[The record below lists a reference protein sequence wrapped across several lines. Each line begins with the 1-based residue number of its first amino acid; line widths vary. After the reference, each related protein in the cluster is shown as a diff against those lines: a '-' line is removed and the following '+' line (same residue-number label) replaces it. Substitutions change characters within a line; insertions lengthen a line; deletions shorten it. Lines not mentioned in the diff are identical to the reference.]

1 MKRILAVSG
10 SLALGL
16 VAGLAAADTAPE
28 SPPPRPVV
36 VPAPQE
42 TVSVPMPPERIV
54 WDRTPLGVMLPVGQ
68 ERQVTFPAPVEVG
81 MPAGLADVVRTQVV
95 AGTVYWLA
103 KKDFTP
109 QRIQVRDTATGQI
122 YLVDL
127 SARASASTAPVII
140 ALAPTDPT
148 SAAFGLAGGSVGAAA
163 GAAGRVAESAPPAPP
178 RIPTYDYAA
187 LTRFAAQSLYAPRR
201 LTPALPGVFR
211 TPVDERALDLVR
223 GESIQATPLIAW
235 RSGNLHIT
243 AVRLRN
249 RGASSVIL
257 DPRAL
262 RGLWLAATFQHA
274 RLLPHGD
281 EADTSAVYL
290 ISAKP
295 FEQAVQGIY

>member
-1 MKRILAVSG
+1 MKRILALAG

-16 VAGLAAADTAPE
+16 AGPAAADPAPD
-28 SPPPRPVV
+28 SAAARPVV

-42 TVSVPMPPERIV
+42 TLPVPMPPERIV
-54 WDRTPLGVMLPVGQ
+54 WDRTPLGIMLPVGQ

-122 YLVDL
+122 YLIDL
-127 SARASASTAPVII
+127 SARASASPAPVII

-148 SAAFGLAGGSVGAAA
+148 SAAFGLAGGSAGPAA
-163 GAAGRVAESAPPAPP
+163 GPAADSAPPAPP
-178 RIPTYDYAA
+178 KIPTYDYAT
-187 LTRFAAQSLYAPRR
+187 LTRFASQSLYAPRR
-201 LTPALPGVFR
+201 LAPTLPGVFR
-211 TPVDERALDLVR
+211 TPVDERPVELVR

-235 RSGNLHIT
+235 RSGNLHVT

-257 DPRAL
+257 DPRGL

-274 RLLPHGD
+274 RLLPRGD
-281 EADTSAVYL
+281 EADTTAVYL

-295 FEQAVQGIY
+295 FEHAVQGIY

>member
-1 MKRILAVSG
+1 MKRVLAFAG
-10 SLALGL
+10 SMALGL
-16 VAGLAAADTAPE
+16 AGSAAADSAPDA
-28 SPPPRPVV
+28 PAPRPVV
-36 VPAPQE
+36 VPAPE
-42 TVSVPMPPERIV
+42 ATVPVPVPPERIV
-54 WDRTPLGVMLPVGQ
+54 WDRTPLGIMLPVNQ

-127 SARASASTAPVII
+127 SARASASPAPVII

-148 SAAFGLAGGSVGAAA
+148 SAAFGLTGGSAGPAA
-163 GAAGRVAESAPPAPP
+163 GPAAGPVAESAPPAPP
-178 RIPTYDYAA
+178 RIPTYDYAT
-187 LTRFAAQSLYAPRR
+187 LTRFASQSLYAPRR

-211 TPVDERALDLVR
+211 TPVDERPLDLVR

-235 RSGNLHIT
+235 RSGNLHVT

-257 DPRAL
+257 DPRSL

-274 RLLPHGD
+274 RLLPRGD
-281 EADTSAVYL
+281 EADTTAVYL

-295 FEQAVQGIY
+295 FEHAVQGIY

>member
-1 MKRILAVSG
+1 MKRILPLAG

-16 VAGLAAADTAPE
+16 AWPAAADPAPD
-28 SPPPRPVV
+28 SPAPRPVV
-36 VPAPQE
+36 VSAPQA
-42 TVSVPMPPERIV
+42 TLPVPMPPERIV
-54 WDRTPLGVMLPVGQ
+54 WDRTPLGIMLPVGQ

-109 QRIQVRDTATGQI
+109 QRIPVRDTATGQI

-127 SARASASTAPVII
+127 SARASASPAPVII
-140 ALAPTDPT
+140 ALALTDPT
-148 SAAFGLAGGSVGAAA
+148 SAGFGLTGGSTGPAA
-163 GAAGRVAESAPPAPP
+163 GPAAGPAGESAAPP
-178 RIPTYDYAA
+178 KIPTYDYAT
-187 LTRFAAQSLYAPRR
+187 LTRFASQSLYAPRR
-201 LTPALPGVFR
+201 LAPALPGVFR
-211 TPVDERALDLVR
+211 TPVDERPVNLVR

-235 RSGNLHIT
+235 RSGKLHVT

-257 DPRAL
+257 DPRSL

-274 RLLPHGD
+274 RLLPRGD
-281 EADTSAVYL
+281 EADTTAVYL

-295 FEQAVQGIY
+295 FEHAVQGIY

>member
-1 MKRILAVSG
+1 MKRVLAFAG

-16 VAGLAAADTAPE
+16 AGPAAADPAPD
-28 SPPPRPVV
+28 SPAPRPVV
-36 VPAPQE
+36 VSAPQA
-42 TVSVPMPPERIV
+42 TMPVPMPPERIV
-54 WDRTPLGVMLPVGQ
+54 WDRTPLGIMLPVDQ

-95 AGTVYWLA
+95 AGTIYWLA

-127 SARASASTAPVII
+127 SARASASPAPVII

-148 SAAFGLAGGSVGAAA
+148 SAAFGLAGGSASPAMGSV
-163 GAAGRVAESAPPAPP
+163 VESAPPSPP
-178 RIPTYDYAA
+178 KIPTYDYAT
-187 LTRFAAQSLYAPRR
+187 LTRFASQSLYAPRR
-201 LTPALPGVFR
+201 LAPALPGVFR
-211 TPVDERALDLVR
+211 TPVDERPVNLVR

-235 RSGNLHIT
+235 RSGKLHVT

-249 RGASSVIL
+249 QGASSVIL
-257 DPRAL
+257 DPRSL

-274 RLLPHGD
+274 RLLPRGD
-281 EADTSAVYL
+281 EADTTAVYL

-295 FEQAVQGIY
+295 FEHAVQGIY